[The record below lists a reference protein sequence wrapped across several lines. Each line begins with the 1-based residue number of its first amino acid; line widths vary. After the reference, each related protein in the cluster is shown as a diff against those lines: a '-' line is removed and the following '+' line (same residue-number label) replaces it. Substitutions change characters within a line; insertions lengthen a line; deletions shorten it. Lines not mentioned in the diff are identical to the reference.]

1 MATFRKRG
9 STWQVMVRKVGSP
22 PQSATFDTK
31 AEAERW
37 ATKIEAQIHDGAH
50 IETVKDLTV
59 RDLFERY
66 RDEVSVNKKGKR
78 WETIRIN
85 RLINTAHFTRKKLSK
100 VNPSDIQAWRDQR
113 LKEISGESVNREMNQ
128 ISAIFTHARKEWRM
142 GVTNPVREVK
152 RPPKNPHRTRRPSER
167 EVKLLLDYFRFDIE
181 KQPTSTFEYV
191 GWLIQCA
198 LNVAMRRG
206 EWVTVLWS
214 DVHLNEQWL
223 HLRDSKNGMERDV
236 PLSKSTC
243 NLLAR
248 LPRTGERVFPVNP
261 DTVTAYFG
269 KACVTL
275 GIRDLRIHD
284 LRRAAITELAKVAS
298 DALELSA
305 FTGHKDLKSLKIY
318 YNPSIKY
325 LVGKLD

>member
-1 MATFRKRG
+1 
-9 STWQVMVRKVGSP
+9 
-22 PQSATFDTK
+22 
-31 AEAERW
+31 
-37 ATKIEAQIHDGAH
+37 
-50 IETVKDLTV
+50 
-59 RDLFERY
+59 
-66 RDEVSVNKKGKR
+66 
-78 WETIRIN
+78 
-85 RLINTAHFTRKKLSK
+85 
-100 VNPSDIQAWRDQR
+100 
-113 LKEISGESVNREMNQ
+113 
-128 ISAIFTHARKEWRM
+128 
-142 GVTNPVREVK
+142 
-152 RPPKNPHRTRRPSER
+152 
-167 EVKLLLDYFRFDIE
+167 
-181 KQPTSTFEYV
+181 
-191 GWLIQCA
+191 
-198 LNVAMRRG
+198 
-206 EWVTVLWS
+206 
-214 DVHLNEQWL
+214 
-223 HLRDSKNGMERDV
+223 MERDV